1 MGKQPGQMVVI
12 MKVNISKTKKKD
24 TELLFGAMER
34 NILENGRQENNMDK
48 EFIFPLMERKEKVF
62 GKMGNVFRG

>member
-12 MKVNISKTKKKD
+12 MKVNISKTKKKV
-24 TELLFGAMER
+24 TGLIIGMMEKNLLE
-34 NILENGRQENNMDK
+34 IGRQENNMDK